1 MTAEKYVREVGK
13 LLKCRTAK
21 KREIKKQL
29 LEEINSAVG
38 KGQSLDEV
46 LGRMG
51 IPWDFA
57 NHYNDQFDKEEK
69 KAAKREKTW
78 KVWGIILSFL
88 LIIAIAAYWKLPK
101 FSDIGE
107 SSVFDET
114 QVRAQ
119 AEEII
124 RFYSEDN
131 FHSVTERMDENMK
144 TVINAATLQYM
155 KTQVSEDFGELVS
168 FDEMDTAEAVQDG
181 KNYAMVQVQV
191 SYENVS
197 VFYTITFDE
206 ELKLAGFYI
215 K

>member
-1 MTAEKYVREVGK
+1 
-13 LLKCRTAK
+13 
-21 KREIKKQL
+21 
-29 LEEINSAVG
+29 
-38 KGQSLDEV
+38 
-46 LGRMG
+46 MG

-144 TVINAATLQYM
+144 TVINAATLQFM

-181 KNYAMVQVQV
+181 KKYAMVQVQV